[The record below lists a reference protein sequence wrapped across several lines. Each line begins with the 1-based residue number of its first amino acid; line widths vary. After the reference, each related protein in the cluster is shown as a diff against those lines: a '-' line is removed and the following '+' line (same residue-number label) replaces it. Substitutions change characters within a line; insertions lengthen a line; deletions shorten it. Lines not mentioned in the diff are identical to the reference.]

1 MRSIG
6 GSFIFAYSSYNLNF
20 GIVHFLSCF
29 HWLRRQT
36 YDLPL
41 MINDLKKQILDKAVQ
56 YFPEVQE
63 IRHHIHA
70 NPELSFH
77 EHGTSAFVA
86 DKLKGMGVAC
96 QQGIAGTG
104 VVALI
109 SGKNPDKRCIALRAD
124 MDALPIME
132 ANDVPYRSRN
142 DGVMHACGHD
152 VHTSCLLGAA
162 HILQD
167 LRDSFEGTVKLIFQ
181 PGEEK
186 HPGGASIMI
195 KEGVLENP
203 KPEAIFALHV
213 FPHLKTGETGFRAGQ
228 YMASADEIYITI
240 QGRGGHAALPH
251 QTVDPI
257 AISALVIT
265 GLQQIISRKGNPL
278 IPSVLTFGKI
288 QGGFT
293 TNVIPDK
300 VEILG
305 TFRTMDGQWRYE
317 AHRWIKEFTEQT
329 CAAYGAVA
337 LVEIPAGYPSLF
349 NDPALTAK
357 AEAWAKEYVGETNV
371 HELEMRM
378 AGEDFSFYT
387 HHVPGCFFRIGTSPD
402 GKQFTAPVHNSHFD
416 IDEESMK
423 TGMGM
428 MAWCAVNA
436 LA

>member
-1 MRSIG
+1 M
-6 GSFIFAYSSYNLNF
+6 
-20 GIVHFLSCF
+20 
-29 HWLRRQT
+29 T
-36 YDLPL
+36 Y
-41 MINDLKKQILDKAVQ
+41 DLKKQILEKAEQ
-56 YFPEVQE
+56 YFPEVQA

-77 EHGTSAFVA
+77 EHNTSAYIA
-86 DKLKGMGVAC
+86 DKLKALGITY

-109 SGKNPDKRCIALRAD
+109 TGNNPGKRCIALRAD

-132 ANDVPYRSRN
+132 ANDVPYRSLN
-142 DGVMHACGHD
+142 NGVMHACGHD

-162 HILQD
+162 HILND

-195 KEGVLENP
+195 KEGVLESP

-213 FPHLKTGETGFRAGQ
+213 YPHLPSGTAGFRAGQ

-240 QGRGGHAALPH
+240 QGKGGHAALPH
-251 QTVDPI
+251 QTIDPI
-257 AISALVIT
+257 AISALVIS

-278 IPSVLTFGKI
+278 VPSVLTFGKI
-288 QGGFT
+288 QGGFA

-305 TFRTMDGQWRYE
+305 TFRTMDEKWRYE

-329 CAAYGAVA
+329 CAAYGAEA
-337 LVEIPAGYPSLF
+337 LVEIPSGYPSLF

-357 AEAWAKEYVGETNV
+357 AEAWAKEYVGEANV
-371 HELEMRM
+371 HELDMRM
-378 AGEDFSFYT
+378 AAEDFSFYT
-387 HHVPGCFFRIGTSPD
+387 EHVRGCFFRIGTSKD
-402 GKQFTAPVHNSHFD
+402 GKEFITPVHNSHFD
-416 IDEESMK
+416 INEESMK

-428 MAWCAVNA
+428 LAWCAVNA
-436 LA
+436 LM